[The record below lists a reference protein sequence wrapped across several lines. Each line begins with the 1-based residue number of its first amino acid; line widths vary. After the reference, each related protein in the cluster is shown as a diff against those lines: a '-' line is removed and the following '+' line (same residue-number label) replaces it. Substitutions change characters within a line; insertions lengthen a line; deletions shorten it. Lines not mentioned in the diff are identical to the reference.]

1 MIRDFAM
8 ERILNFQHVHS
19 LIQHREFK
27 QANKFLE
34 ALLLIEPSESLWY
47 FLKLFIASENR
58 RGQEIETWHKKI
70 TTLFPG
76 TIEAKIAESLL
87 PGIKISIAIKSLEQA
102 LAMDINNPYIN
113 YLMGNYFRMDGDYL
127 SAIRY
132 YQRCLALD
140 KEFFLAYP
148 YRMHCFNQIGDIY
161 SAVMDFDNIL
171 DNSLNLNIKILEN
184 QIMSTLRQAK
194 K

>member
-1 MIRDFAM
+1 M
-8 ERILNFQHVHS
+8 ERILNFQHVHL

-76 TIEAKIAESLL
+76 TVEAKIAEALL
-87 PGIKISIAIKSLEQA
+87 PGKKISIAIKSLEQA
-102 LAMDINNPYIN
+102 LKMDIYNPYIN
-113 YLMGNYFRMDGDYL
+113 YLLGNYFRMDGDYL
-127 SAIRY
+127 NAIGC

-140 KEFFLAYP
+140 NEFLLAYP

-161 SAVMDFDNIL
+161 SAFRDLKNIL
-171 DNSLNLNIKILEN
+171 DKSLNINNTILEN
-184 QIMSTLRQAK
+184 QMMSNLRQTK